1 MPGDDKAVAR
11 TVTVIVLVMLATVA
25 LRGHLPGA
33 QRAEAEAVEAETA
46 TGGAGTLVAVIAML
60 ALSMAVIAIAIV
72 NQTRRPAAAALPVGA
87 PRDARG
93 EGGRPPW
100 RLLAIAAAGLLV
112 WLLVV
117 LLLMR
122 WGNQLA
128 VDDVPVPSDTEP
140 AAAPDVVPAA
150 EPPEPPDGEGTPGGN
165 VFGYLMAATIA
176 LFVLSFAATIAGRR
190 KVSAV
195 APSPAGAVAPPEPA
209 PAGPDLA
216 RAAELGLAE
225 IGDHSRDPREAII
238 ACYVAMERELEK
250 SPGTVPQAS
259 DTPSEVL
266 ARAVRSHALR
276 AESATELVDL
286 FEEARFSPHEMGEGH
301 RTAAVRALRL
311 VRDELEAAR

>member
-11 TVTVIVLVMLATVA
+11 TVAVIVLVMLATVA
-25 LRGHLPGA
+25 LRGHLPGVE
-33 QRAEAEAVEAETA
+33 RSETEAVDPEAT
-46 TGGAGTLVAVIAML
+46 TGGPGTLVAVIAML
-60 ALSMAVIAIAIV
+60 AVSMAVIAIAIA
-72 NQTRRPAAAALPVGA
+72 NQTRRPAAAAYPVEA

-93 EGGRPPW
+93 ERGRLPW
-100 RLLAIAAAGLLV
+100 RLLAIVGAGLLL

-128 VDDVPVPSDTEP
+128 VDDVPVPSDAES
-140 AAAPDVVPAA
+140 APPLDAPPA
-150 EPPEPPDGEGTPGGN
+150 EPPEPPDGEDQPGGN

-176 LFVLSFAATIAGRR
+176 LFVLSFAATIVGRR
-190 KVSAV
+190 KAGAVVSSP
-195 APSPAGAVAPPEPA
+195 PSAVAPPEPA

-250 SPGTVPQAS
+250 SPGTIPQAS

-266 ARAVRSHALR
+266 ARAVRSRVLR
-276 AESATELVDL
+276 ADSATGLVDL
-286 FEEARFSPHEMGEGH
+286 FEEARFSPHEMGEQH
-301 RTAAVRALRL
+301 RADAVRALRL